1 MGSYVS
7 SEVVKLMIARDHKI
21 KGAKVLIL
29 GITFKENCPD
39 IRNTRVVDVFHELKQ
54 YGIDVDIYDPLA
66 NPEEVMHEY
75 NIKCLS
81 SIKSGSYEAIILAV
95 AHDQFKTL
103 DIRALAASE
112 HCVLYDIKGA
122 LPAGDADGRL

>member
-81 SIKSGSYEAIILAV
+81 SINSGSYEAIILAV

-103 DIRALAASE
+103 DIRKLAASE
-112 HCVLYDIKGA
+112 HCVIYDIKGA
-122 LPAGDADGRL
+122 LLAGVADGRL